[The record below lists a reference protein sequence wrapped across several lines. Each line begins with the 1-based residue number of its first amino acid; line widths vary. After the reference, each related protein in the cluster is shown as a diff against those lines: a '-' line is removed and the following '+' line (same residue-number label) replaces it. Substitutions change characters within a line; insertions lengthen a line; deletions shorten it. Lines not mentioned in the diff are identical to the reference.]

1 MKKRIIILTAN
12 ACYLSKTN
20 GDGIVTV
27 IVQNFFDDS
36 IEINSY
42 HESGANGR
50 VYSSLPVWL
59 NTFKTFEDINPVLF
73 YKETIEEKKEVEN
86 DNN

>member
-27 IVQNFFDDS
+27 VTQNFFDDS
-36 IEINSY
+36 TEIQAY
-42 HESGANGR
+42 HESGPNGR

-59 NTFKTFEDINPVLF
+59 DTFKTFGDINPVLF
-73 YKETIEEKKEVEN
+73 YHEFIEKKEVEN

>member
-1 MKKRIIILTAN
+1 MKKRIIILTPN

-27 IVQNFFDDS
+27 VTQNFFDDS
-36 IEINSY
+36 TEINAYNVNSLQ
-42 HESGANGR
+42 GR
-50 VYSSLPVWL
+50 IYSNYNVWL
-59 NTFKTFEDINPVLF
+59 STFNDFATINPVLF
-73 YKETIEEKKEVEN
+73 SKEMIERKELEN

>member
-27 IVQNFFDDS
+27 VTQNFFDDS
-36 IEINSY
+36 TEIQAY
-42 HESGANGR
+42 HVDSLQGR
-50 VYSSLPVWL
+50 VYSNYPVWL
-59 NTFKTFEDINPVLF
+59 ATFNDFAAINGVLF
-73 YKETIEEKKEVEN
+73 SKEFIEKKEVEN

>member
-27 IVQNFFDDS
+27 VTQNFFDDS
-36 IEINSY
+36 TEIQAY
-42 HESGANGR
+42 HVDSLQGR
-50 VYSSLPVWL
+50 VYSNFNVWL
-59 NTFKTFEDINPVLF
+59 ATFNDFGAINPVLF
-73 YKETIEEKKEVEN
+73 SKEMTEKKEVEN
-86 DNN
+86 DGN

>member
-1 MKKRIIILTAN
+1 MKKRIIILTPN

-27 IVQNFFDDS
+27 VTQNFFDDS
-36 IEINSY
+36 TEINAYNVNSLQ
-42 HESGANGR
+42 GR
-50 VYSSLPVWL
+50 IYSNYNVWL
-59 NTFKTFEDINPVLF
+59 ATFNEFGSINPVLF
-73 YKETIEEKKEVEN
+73 SKEMIERKEVEN